1 MYGLIPV
8 TVAALLIG
16 LLMALATN
24 EFVPK
29 TLGLA
34 EWSLRSG
41 RGTWLLIVVA
51 ICCCVSA
58 PSFAAERVRSLKEI
72 REEGVVIQQWDTS
85 CAAAALATV
94 LTYTHNYPVSEQTV
108 AQDMLRYTEPLKV
121 RYRGGFSLLDMKRY
135 VEGLGYRATGFREL
149 SFDDL
154 VLFEGAIVPLNLH
167 GYNHYVVFKGL
178 KEDGDVWLGDPAFG
192 NWTMSKDRFEEVWMD
207 GIAFVVAR
215 NIVDDT
221 DTTQ

>member
-1 MYGLIPV
+1 
-8 TVAALLIG
+8 
-16 LLMALATN
+16 MALTAKK
-24 EFVPK
+24 FAPK
-29 TLGLA
+29 NTRWP
-34 EWSLRSG
+34 ERIFHIG
-41 RGTWLLIVVA
+41 RGAWLLIVVTL
-51 ICCCVSA
+51 CFCVSD

-108 AQDMLRYTEPLKV
+108 AQGMLRYTEPLKV